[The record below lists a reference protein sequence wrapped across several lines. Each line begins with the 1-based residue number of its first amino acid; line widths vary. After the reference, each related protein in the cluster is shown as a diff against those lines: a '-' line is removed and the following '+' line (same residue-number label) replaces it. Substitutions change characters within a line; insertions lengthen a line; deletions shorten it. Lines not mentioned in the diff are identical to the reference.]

1 MFPVLG
7 EGMMNG
13 ILAVVIFAI
22 AGTLFIIPT
31 AAEIPIIGTF
41 LSFGFGT
48 GVAGALL
55 VTLPAISLPSLI
67 MVYRSFPRR
76 VVWFAFASVVA
87 IGFLGGVAGAL
98 IL

>member
-1 MFPVLG
+1 
-7 EGMMNG
+7 MNG
-13 ILAVVIFAI
+13 ILAVIIFAI
-22 AGTLFIIPT
+22 AGTLFVIPT

-55 VTLPAISLPSLI
+55 VTLPSISLPSLLI
-67 MVYRSFPRR
+67 VYRSFPRR
-76 VVWFAFASVVA
+76 VVWFVFFSV
-87 IGFLGGVAGAL
+87 ITLGLLGGLVGSV